1 MVEEKPPRSVT
12 IAAPVEPAQSE
23 PNPTRQRRK
32 TADEYRKL
40 GKGKRSKP
48 KVAQQQP
55 IIVPDGEPQF
65 RLFFLGFMTVFG
77 SIGFSFWLEYG
88 DIAYNESQLYDLFL
102 DNICCFFCNGIA
114 IGLGIIGIYCIQYG
128 NWKYKKNGAEYSTV
142 LWFLGAGFLILVGIA
157 CFWFWLEMDNGW

>member
-32 TADEYRKL
+32 TADEYRNL

-48 KVAQQQP
+48 KVVQQQP

-77 SIGFSFWLEYG
+77 SIGFSFWLENG
-88 DIAYNESQLYDLFL
+88 DIDSTKYFSLDGILYD
-102 DNICCFFCNGIA
+102 NVCCFFCNGIA

-128 NWKYKKNGAEYSTV
+128 NWKHKNGAEYSAA
-142 LWFLGAGFLILVGIA
+142 LWHLGAGFLMLFSIA
-157 CFWFWLEMDNGW
+157 CFLFFVSVGNG